1 MKDLKTDI
9 KTQRRKDT
17 KTQRFACCLVVI
29 LSCCFLLSACGI
41 YSFSGA
47 SIPAEAKTVS
57 VQYFPNN
64 APMVSPSL
72 STTLVEQLKDK
83 FSRQTKLKLVE
94 ENGDFAFE
102 GEITGYSSTTASVSS
117 DNYALL
123 NRLTITVQVRFT
135 NTIVPENSF
144 NQRFSAYTDYD
155 SSQLLT
161 DIQAELDQEVVKQI
175 VTDIFQASAS
185 NW

>member
-1 MKDLKTDI
+1 MVK
-9 KTQRRKDT
+9 
-17 KTQRFACCLVVI
+17 LVKI
-29 LSCCFLLSACGI
+29 YKRLAMLALLLSTTLLSGCIFMKGG
-41 YSFSGA
+41 YSLSGA
-47 SIPAEAKTVS
+47 SIPEGAKTFS
-57 VQYFPNN
+57 VAFFPNN

-72 STTLVEQLKDK
+72 STTLVEALKDK

-102 GEITGYSSTTASVSS
+102 GEIVGYNSTTASVSS
-117 DNYALL
+117 DNYAVL

-135 NTIVPENSF
+135 NVVVPENSF

-155 SSQLLT
+155 STQLLT
-161 DIQAELDQEVVKQI
+161 DIQSDLDQEVVKQL
-175 VTDIFQASAS
+175 VTDIFQAAAA

>member
-1 MKDLKTDI
+1 MVK
-9 KTQRRKDT
+9 
-17 KTQRFACCLVVI
+17 LVKI
-29 LSCCFLLSACGI
+29 YKRLAMLALLLSTTLLSGCIFMKGG
-41 YSFSGA
+41 YSLSGA
-47 SIPAEAKTVS
+47 SIPEGAKPFS
-57 VQYFPNN
+57 VAFFPNN

-72 STTLVEQLKDK
+72 STTLVEALKEK

-102 GEITGYSSTTASVSS
+102 GEIVGYSSTTASVSS
-117 DNYALL
+117 DNYAVL

-135 NTIVPENSF
+135 NVVVPENSF

-155 SSQLLT
+155 STQLLT
-161 DIQAELDQEVVKQI
+161 DIQSDFDQEVVKQL
-175 VTDIFQASAS
+175 VTDIFQAAAA